1 MGFALP
7 ASIGIQKS
15 TNKLVLA
22 VIGDGSIMM
31 NLQEL
36 QTLKFHNIPAK
47 IFIIN
52 NNVYA
57 VIRKRQKELFRK
69 RSIGTDK
76 SNGVSCPD
84 FKKIA
89 KAFDINYA
97 LIPDNNNL
105 EATFFVAQKI
115 DSGSAGQVQATVTY
129 TEQ

>member
-1 MGFALP
+1 
-7 ASIGIQKS
+7 
-15 TNKLVLA
+15 
-22 VIGDGSIMM
+22 MM

-36 QTLKFHNIPAK
+36 ETLKFHNIPAK

-57 VIRKRQKELFRK
+57 VIRKRQKRTFRK

-89 KAFDINYA
+89 KAFDIKYA
-97 LIPDNNNL
+97 FIPDNNNL
-105 EATFFVAQKI
+105 DKN
-115 DSGSAGQVQATVTY
+115 
-129 TEQ
+129 